1 MTEKKQKFEDSM
13 SELQKVTSEME
24 SGELSLEEMIEHF
37 EKGQKLIKTCST
49 KLNEIQKK
57 IEIITKK
64 SDGSI
69 TVGDFE
75 YNDSSDEGPR
85 QDTSN

>member
-1 MTEKKQKFEDSM
+1 MAEKKQKFEDAM
-13 SELQKVTSEME
+13 KELQKVTSEME

-37 EKGQKLIKTCST
+37 EKGQKLIKTCSSQ
-49 KLNEIQKK
+49 LNEIQKK

-69 TVGDFE
+69 SLENFE
-75 YNDSSDEGPR
+75 YNDSSDVGPR

>member
-1 MTEKKQKFEDSM
+1 MAEKKQKFEDAM
-13 SELQKVTSEME
+13 KELQKVTSEME
-24 SGELSLEEMIEHF
+24 SGELSLEEMIQHF
-37 EKGQKLIKTCST
+37 ERGQKLIKSCSSQ
-49 KLNEIQKK
+49 LNDIQKK

-69 TVGDFE
+69 VLEDFE

-85 QDTSN
+85 QDTSK

>member
-1 MTEKKQKFEDSM
+1 MAEKKQKFEDAM

-24 SGELSLEEMIEHF
+24 SGDLSLEEMIQHF
-37 EKGQKLIKTCST
+37 EKGQKLIKTCSA

-64 SDGSI
+64 SDGNI
-69 TVGDFE
+69 AVEEFE

-85 QDTSN
+85 QNTSN